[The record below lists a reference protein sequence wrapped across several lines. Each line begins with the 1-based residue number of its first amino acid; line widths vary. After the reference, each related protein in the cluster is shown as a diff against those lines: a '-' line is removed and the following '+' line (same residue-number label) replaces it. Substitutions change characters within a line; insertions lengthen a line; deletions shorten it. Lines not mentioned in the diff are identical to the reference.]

1 MQLVQN
7 VPFFGIMLSM
17 IAAVVSPMLNRRAA
31 KWLSVGL
38 AGAVICLHI
47 WFVQFMI
54 GFGGSYTYMMG
65 HYPAPWGNELRAGLL
80 EAVIALALSV
90 VMLLSQLSGMNK
102 LQRQIDPQKQV
113 FFYVMC
119 DLVMAGM
126 LALVYTNDLF
136 TAYVFIEILAL
147 SSCALMMAR
156 QVGHTM
162 VASMRYMILSLLGS
176 GLILIAI
183 ALTYNLTG
191 HLLMENIHEVV
202 ARYAQDGEYALPISV
217 IIGLFIAGIG
227 IKCGLFPF
235 HMWLPDA
242 YGYSTSAASAVLSS
256 VVSKAYFFLLV
267 KIFYRVIG
275 MDVIESDMALNLLL
289 ALGVSSMILGSI
301 GAIRCLDI
309 RRMVAFSSVSQMG
322 YLFAWLGLGSTIGV
336 AAALFHMV
344 VHALCKSML
353 FLSVSPLS
361 DASGDSKRFVNLRGA
376 GYRYVI
382 PGIAFTLGALSMV
395 GIPILGG
402 FFSKI
407 FFAEAALYAAHTT
420 RIVLLAAL
428 ALSTLLNAFYFM
440 HTVMTLY
447 RKPKDS
453 FVRQPFQKS
462 RLTTV
467 TLGVFGV
474 INVAIGF
481 FAKDIVNFIT
491 TGLLNFA

>member
-7 VPFFGIMLSM
+7 VPFFSIMLSM
-17 IAAVVSPMLNRRAA
+17 VSAFVSPMLPRRAA

-38 AGAVICLHI
+38 VSAVVVMHI
-47 WFVQFMI
+47 WFLEFMVR
-54 GFGGSYTYMMG
+54 FGGSYTYMMG

-80 EAVIALALSV
+80 EAVVALALSV

-102 LQRQIDPQKQV
+102 LQRQIDPPKQV

-119 DLVMAGM
+119 NLVLAGM

-147 SSCALMMAR
+147 ASCALMMAR

-176 GLILIAI
+176 GFILIAI
-183 ALTYNLTG
+183 SLTYNLTG
-191 HLLMENIHEVV
+191 HLLMENIHDVIAV
-202 ARYAQDGEYALPISV
+202 YAQGGEYTLSITV
-217 IIGLFIAGIG
+217 IIGLFIAGIA
-227 IKCGLFPF
+227 IKCGVFPF

-275 MDVIESDMALNLLL
+275 IEVIKSDMALNLMLV
-289 ALGVSSMILGSI
+289 LGVLSMIFGSI

-309 RRMVAFSSVSQMG
+309 RRMVAYSSVSQMG
-322 YLFAWLGLGSTIGV
+322 YLFAWVALGSTIGV
-336 AAALFHMV
+336 AAAMFHLV

-353 FLSVSPLS
+353 FLSVSPLC
-361 DASGDSKRFVNLRGA
+361 DASGDSKRFMDLRGA
-376 GYRYVI
+376 GYRYVM
-382 PGIAFTLGALSMV
+382 PGIAFSLGALSMV

-407 FFAEAALYAAHTT
+407 FFAEAALFGSDWM
-420 RIVLLAAL
+420 RVVLLAAL

-440 HTVMTLY
+440 HTVLTLY
-447 RKPKDS
+447 RRPKDS
-453 FVRQPFQKS
+453 YMPQPFQKS
-462 RLTTV
+462 TLTRV
-467 TLGVFGV
+467 TLSVFAFV
-474 INVAIGF
+474 NVAIGF
-481 FAKDIVNFIT
+481 FAKEIISYIT
-491 TGLLNFA
+491 TGIETLA

>member
-7 VPFFGIMLSM
+7 VPFFAIMLSM
-17 IAAVVSPMLNRRAA
+17 ISAFVTPMLKRRVAR
-31 KWLSVGL
+31 WLSVGL
-38 AGAVICLHI
+38 VGFVVCLHI
-47 WFVQFMI
+47 WFLQFMI
-54 GFGGSYTYMMG
+54 GFDGSYNYMMG
-65 HYPAPWGNELRAGLL
+65 HFPAPWGNELRAGLL

-102 LQRQIDPQKQV
+102 LQRQIDPKKQV

-119 DLVMAGM
+119 DLVLAGM

-191 HLLMENIHEVV
+191 HLLMQNIHDVITV
-202 ARYAQDGEYALPISV
+202 YAQDGEYALPITV
-217 IIGLFIAGIG
+217 IIGLFIAGIA
-227 IKCGLFPF
+227 IKCGIFPF

-242 YGYSTSAASAVLSS
+242 YGYSTSAASAILSS

-275 MDVIESDMALNLLL
+275 IDVIMSDLALNLML
-289 ALGVSSMILGSI
+289 ALGISSMIIGSV

-309 RRMVAFSSVSQMG
+309 RRMVAYSSVSQMG
-322 YLFAWLGLGSTIGV
+322 YLFAWVGLGSTIGV
-336 AAALFHMV
+336 AAAMFHLV
-344 VHALCKSML
+344 VHALVKSML
-353 FLSVSPLS
+353 FLSVSPLC
-361 DASGDSKRFVNLRGA
+361 DASGDSKRFEDLRGA

-382 PGIAFTLGALSMV
+382 PGIAFSLGAMSMV

-407 FFAEAALYAAHTT
+407 FFAEAALMGTSWVRVALMAT
-420 RIVLLAAL
+420 LAV
-428 ALSTLLNAFYFM
+428 STLLNAFYFM
-440 HTVMTLY
+440 HTVLTLY
-447 RKPKDS
+447 RRPKEG
-453 FVRQPFQKS
+453 FTPQPFIKS

-467 TLGVFGV
+467 TLSVFGV
-474 INVAIGF
+474 VNTTIGF
-481 FAKDIVNFIT
+481 FARGLIDLIT
-491 TGLLNFA
+491 TGIQNLA

>member
-7 VPFFGIMLSM
+7 VPFFAIMLSM
-17 IAAVVSPMLNRRAA
+17 IAAFVSPMLTRRAA
-31 KWLSVGL
+31 KWLTVGL
-38 AGAVICLHI
+38 SGAVVCLHV
-47 WFVQFMI
+47 WFLTFMA
-54 GFGGSYTYMMG
+54 GFDGSYTYMMG
-65 HYPAPWGNELRAGLL
+65 HFPAPWGNELRAGLL
-80 EAVIALALSV
+80 EAVIALSLSV
-90 VMLLSQLSGMNK
+90 VMLLSELSGMSK
-102 LQRQIDPQKQV
+102 LQRQIDPPKQV

-119 DLVMAGM
+119 NLVLAGM

-162 VASMRYMILSLLGS
+162 VASMRYMIMSLLGS

-183 ALTYNLTG
+183 CLTYNLTG
-191 HLLMENIHEVV
+191 HLLMENIHDVIAV
-202 ARYAQDGEYALPISV
+202 YAKNGEYALPITV
-217 IIGLFIAGIG
+217 IIGLFIAGIA

-275 MDVIESDMALNLLL
+275 IDVVMSDMALNLMLV
-289 ALGVSSMILGSI
+289 LGVLSMILGSI

-309 RRMVAFSSVSQMG
+309 RRMVAYSSVSQIG
-322 YLFAWLGLGSTIGV
+322 YLFAWVGLGSTIGV
-336 AAALFHMV
+336 AAAMFHLV

-361 DASGDSKRFVNLRGA
+361 DASGDSKRFEDLRGA
-376 GYRYVI
+376 GYRYVV
-382 PGIAFTLGALSMV
+382 PGLAFTVGAMSLV

-407 FFAEAALYAAHTT
+407 FFAEAALFGSRWIRVA
-420 RIVLLAAL
+420 LLGSL

-440 HTVMTLY
+440 HTVLTLY
-447 RKPKDS
+447 RKPKDN
-453 FVRQPFQKS
+453 FVFQPFQKS
-462 RLTTV
+462 SLTTV
-467 TLGVFGV
+467 TLSAFGIV
-474 INVAIGF
+474 NLFIGF
-481 FAKDIVNFIT
+481 FAKDIIRFIT
-491 TGLLNFA
+491 IGIENLA

>member
-7 VPFFGIMLSM
+7 VPFFSIMLSM
-17 IAAVVSPMLNRRAA
+17 VSAIVTPVLPRRAA
-31 KWLSVGL
+31 KWLSVGM
-38 AGAVICLHI
+38 VSVVVCLHI
-47 WFVQFMI
+47 WFLPFMVSL
-54 GFGGSYTYMMG
+54 GGSYTYMMG
-65 HYPAPWGNELRAGLL
+65 HFPAPWGNELRAGLL
-80 EAVIALALSV
+80 EALIALALSI

-102 LQRQIDPQKQV
+102 LQRQIDPPKQGL
-113 FFYVMC
+113 FYVMC
-119 DLVMAGM
+119 NLVMAGM
-126 LALVYTNDLF
+126 LTLTYTNDLF

-191 HLLMENIHEVV
+191 HLLMENIRAVI
-202 ARYAQDGEYALPISV
+202 AQYAADGEYALPISV
-217 IIGLFIAGIG
+217 IIGLFIAGIA
-227 IKCGLFPF
+227 IKCGIFPF

-275 MDVIESDMALNLLL
+275 INVVMSDMALNLMLV
-289 ALGVSSMILGSI
+289 LGVLSMILGSI

-309 RRMVAFSSVSQMG
+309 RRMVAYSSVSQMG
-322 YLFAWLGLGSTIGV
+322 YLFAWVGLGSTVGV
-336 AAALFHMV
+336 AAAMFHLV

-353 FLSVSPLS
+353 FLSVSPLC
-361 DASGDSKRFVNLRGA
+361 DASGDSKRFVDLRGA

-382 PGIAFTLGALSMV
+382 PGIAFTLGSLSMV

-407 FFAEAALYAAHTT
+407 FFAEAAISGAGWV
-420 RIVLLAAL
+420 RITLLAAL
-428 ALSTLLNAFYFM
+428 ALSTLLNALYFM
-440 HTVMTLY
+440 HTVLGLY
-447 RKPKDS
+447 RRPKKG
-453 FVRQPFQKS
+453 FVRQPFIKS
-462 RLTTV
+462 RLTAV
-467 TLGVFGV
+467 TLSVFGF
-474 INVAIGF
+474 INLTIGF
-481 FAKDIVNFIT
+481 FAKDIINLIT
-491 TGLLNFA
+491 TGIQNFA

>member
-7 VPFFGIMLSM
+7 VPFFSIMLSM
-17 IAAVVSPMLNRRAA
+17 ASAIVTPVLPRRAA
-31 KWLSVGL
+31 KWLSVGVV
-38 AGAVICLHI
+38 AAVVCLHV
-47 WFVQFMI
+47 WFLPFMI
-54 GFGGSYTYMMG
+54 NFGGSYNYMMG
-65 HYPAPWGNELRAGLL
+65 HFPAPWGNELRAGLL
-80 EAVIALALSV
+80 EALIALALGV
-90 VMLLSQLSGMNK
+90 VMLLSQLSGLFK
-102 LQRQIDPQKQV
+102 LQRQIDPPKQG

-119 DLVMAGM
+119 NLVMAGM

-147 SSCALMMAR
+147 SSCALMTAR

-191 HLLMENIHEVV
+191 HLLMENIHAVI
-202 ARYAQDGEYALPISV
+202 AQYALNGEYALPITV
-217 IIGLFIAGIG
+217 IIGLFIAGIA
-227 IKCGLFPF
+227 IKCGVFPF

-242 YGYSTSAASAVLSS
+242 YAYSTSAASAVLSS

-275 MDVIESDMALNLLL
+275 VDVIMSDMALNLMLV
-289 ALGVSSMILGSI
+289 LGVSSMILGSV

-309 RRMVAFSSVSQMG
+309 RRMVAYSSVSQMG
-322 YLFAWLGLGSTIGV
+322 YLFAWVGLGSTVGV
-336 AAALFHMV
+336 AAAMFHLV

-353 FLSVSPLS
+353 FLSVSPLC
-361 DASGDSKRFVNLRGA
+361 DASGDSKRFVDLRGA

-407 FFAEAALYAAHTT
+407 FFAEAAISGAGWV
-420 RIVLLAAL
+420 RVVLLAAL

-440 HTVMTLY
+440 HTVIGLY
-447 RKPKDS
+447 RKP
-453 FVRQPFQKS
+453 REGYQPQPFLKS
-462 RLTTV
+462 RLAV
-467 TLGVFGV
+467 ATLSVFGLV
-474 INVAIGF
+474 NLGIGF
-481 FAKDIVNFIT
+481 FAKDIINYIT
-491 TGLLNFA
+491 VGIGWLA

>member
-7 VPFFGIMLSM
+7 VPFFSIMLSM
-17 IAAVVSPMLNRRAA
+17 IAAFVSPMLGRRAA

-38 AGAVICLHI
+38 AGAVVCLHI
-47 WFVQFMI
+47 WFLPFMA
-54 GFGGSYTYMMG
+54 GFEGSYTYMMG

-80 EAVIALALSV
+80 EAVVALALSA
-90 VMLLSQLSGMNK
+90 VMLLSELSGMNK

-119 DLVMAGM
+119 DLVLAGM
-126 LALVYTNDLF
+126 LALIYTNDLF

-162 VASMRYMILSLLGS
+162 VASMRYMIMSLLGS

-183 ALTYNLTG
+183 CLTYNLTG
-191 HLLMENIHEVV
+191 HLLMENIHDVIAV
-202 ARYAQDGEYALPISV
+202 YARDGEYALPITV
-217 IIGLFIAGIG
+217 IIGLFIAGIA
-227 IKCGLFPF
+227 IKCGVFPF

-256 VVSKAYFFLLV
+256 VVSKSYFFLLV

-275 MDVIESDMALNLLL
+275 IDVIMSDMALNLMLV
-289 ALGVSSMILGSI
+289 LGVLSMILGSI

-309 RRMVAFSSVSQMG
+309 RRMVAYSSVSQIG
-322 YLFAWLGLGSTIGV
+322 YLFAWVGLGSTIGV
-336 AAALFHMV
+336 AAAMFHLV

-353 FLSVSPLS
+353 FLSVSPLC
-361 DASGDSKRFVNLRGA
+361 DASGDSKRFEDLRGA

-382 PGIAFTLGALSMV
+382 PGLAFSIGAMSLV

-407 FFAEAALYAAHTT
+407 FFAEAALFGT
-420 RIVLLAAL
+420 RWIRVALLASL

-440 HTVMTLY
+440 HTVLTLY
-447 RKPKDS
+447 RKPKDN
-453 FVRQPFQKS
+453 FVFQPFQKS
-462 RLTTV
+462 RLTTA
-467 TLGVFGV
+467 TLSAFGI
-474 INVAIGF
+474 INLFIGF
-481 FAKDIVNFIT
+481 FAKDIIRFIT
-491 TGLLNFA
+491 TGIENLA

>member
-7 VPFFGIMLSM
+7 VPFFSIMLSM
-17 IAAVVSPMLNRRAA
+17 ASAIVTPVLPRRAA
-31 KWLSVGL
+31 KWLSVGVV
-38 AGAVICLHI
+38 AAVVCLHI
-47 WFVQFMI
+47 WFLPFMI
-54 GFGGSYTYMMG
+54 SFNGSYNYMMG
-65 HYPAPWGNELRAGLL
+65 HFPAPWGNELRAGLL
-80 EAVIALALSV
+80 EALIALALSV
-90 VMLLSQLSGMNK
+90 VMLLSQLSGLNK
-102 LQRQIDPQKQV
+102 LQRQIDPPKQG

-119 DLVMAGM
+119 NLVMAGM

-147 SSCALMMAR
+147 SSCALMTAR

-191 HLLMENIHEVV
+191 HLLMENIHAVITT
-202 ARYAQDGEYALPISV
+202 YAADGEYALPITV
-217 IIGLFIAGIG
+217 IIGLFIAGIA
-227 IKCGLFPF
+227 IKCGVFPF

-242 YGYSTSAASAVLSS
+242 YAYSTSAASAVLSS

-275 MDVIESDMALNLLL
+275 VDVIMSDMALNLMTV
-289 ALGVSSMILGSI
+289 LGVLSMILGSI

-309 RRMVAFSSVSQMG
+309 RRMVAYSSVSQMG
-322 YLFAWLGLGSTIGV
+322 YLFAWVGLGSTVGV
-336 AAALFHMV
+336 AAAMFHLV

-353 FLSVSPLS
+353 FLSVSPLC
-361 DASGDSKRFVNLRGA
+361 DASGDSKRFIDLRGA

-407 FFAEAALYAAHTT
+407 FFAEAAISGTGWVRVT
-420 RIVLLAAL
+420 LLAAL

-440 HTVMTLY
+440 HTVIGLY
-447 RKPKDS
+447 RKPREGYEPK
-453 FVRQPFQKS
+453 PFIKS
-462 RLTTV
+462 RLAAA
-467 TLGVFGV
+467 TLSVFGLV
-474 INVAIGF
+474 NLGIGF
-481 FAKDIVNFIT
+481 FAKDIINFIT
-491 TGLLNFA
+491 TGIGFLA